1 MSWITIAR
9 LGRVRG
15 NRGELTAVP
24 LSDKPERFERL
35 KEVTLFPPDSEAE
48 AQADA
53 QADFQGGT
61 KLEVESVWR
70 HIDRLIF
77 KFRGVDTISDA
88 EPWQGSEVRV
98 PVAERVELEPGEYF
112 QSDLIGCE
120 VRDRNSGDA
129 LGKVTAWQDGGGAGL
144 LEVDGS
150 LLIPFARA
158 ICVGIDVAARRIL
171 VDLPEGLK
179 ELNRS

>member
-1 MSWITIAR
+1 MSWITIAL

-35 KEVTLFPPDSEAE
+35 KEVTLFPR
-48 AQADA
+48 DA
-53 QADFQGGT
+53 QADSKDGSKF
-61 KLEVESVWR
+61 EVESVWQ
-70 HIDRLIF
+70 HVDRLIF
-77 KFRGVDTISDA
+77 KFRGVDSISDA

-98 PVAERVELEPGEYF
+98 PAAERVELEPGEYF

-120 VRDRNSGDA
+120 VRDRSSGDA

-144 LEVDGS
+144 LEIEGG
-150 LLIPFARA
+150 LLIPFARE
-158 ICVGIDVAARRIL
+158 ICIGIDVAAKRIL

-179 ELNRS
+179 DLNPS

>member
-1 MSWITIAR
+1 MSWITIAV

-35 KEVTLFPPDSEAE
+35 QEVTLFRADSEE
-48 AQADA
+48 
-53 QADFQGGT
+53 GT
-61 KLEVESVWR
+61 RFEVESVWY
-70 HIDRLIF
+70 HVDRLIF
-77 KFRGVDTISDA
+77 KFRGVDSISDA

-98 PVAERVELEPGEYF
+98 PLSERVELDEGEYF

-120 VRDRNSGDA
+120 VLDRVSGLA

-144 LEVDGS
+144 LEVEGGM
-150 LLIPFARA
+150 LIPFARE
-158 ICVGIDVAARRIL
+158 ICVGIDVAERRIL
-171 VDLPEGLK
+171 VDLPEGLRD
-179 ELNRS
+179 LNPS

>member
-1 MSWITIAR
+1 MSWITIAL

-35 KEVTLFPPDSEAE
+35 KEVTLFPQDS
-48 AQADA
+48 QADG
-53 QADFQGGT
+53 QEGT
-61 KLEVESVWR
+61 KLEVESVWQ

-77 KFRGVDTISDA
+77 KFRGVDSISNA

-120 VRDRNSGDA
+120 VRERISGDA

-144 LEVDGS
+144 LEIEGS
-150 LLIPFARA
+150 LLIPFARE
-158 ICVGIDVAARRIL
+158 ICVGIDVAAKRIL

-179 ELNRS
+179 DLNPS

>member
-1 MSWITIAR
+1 MSWITIAV

-15 NRGELTAVP
+15 NRGELAAAP

-35 KEVTLFPPDSEAE
+35 REVTLFPVDSE
-48 AQADA
+48 
-53 QADFQGGT
+53 GGSR
-61 KLEVESVWR
+61 LEVESVWR
-70 HIDRLIF
+70 HMDRLIF
-77 KFRGVDTISDA
+77 KFRGIDSISDA

-98 PVAERVELEPGEYF
+98 PMEERVELEPGEYF
-112 QSDLIGCE
+112 QSDLVGCE
-120 VRDRNSGDA
+120 VRDRSTGDS

-144 LEVDGS
+144 LEVDGA
-150 LLIPFARA
+150 LLIPFARE

-179 ELNRS
+179 DLNPS